1 MFTGFCHFLP
11 SLYPLFRPSLFQVVV
26 NVSLP
31 RSPYPMLRSIS
42 DGFRAQRRHIP
53 PMQVRLHCDRKIAWQ
68 VPWQGIFM
76 NTCWKLPM
84 LRSDKQFPYISK
96 LFPSLYQMAW
106 ILPAPRADRY
116 HPAAALR
123 EEVRDCTS
131 AGSMI
136 LTLIGLVFTTG
147 REGGCLA
154 RVIAC
159 LQRVIHSICLVALL
173 PCIPAAWEIGVRRPR
188 PRRPASPW
196 KSVILAP
203 STHDRQAKH
212 SAQISCGHARRR
224 LDTV

>member
-96 LFPSLYQMAW
+96 LFPSLYHEWHEFYQPHGQTDITLPQHWEKRFAIVQAQGRWSWHWLAW
-106 ILPAPRADRY
+106 Y
-116 HPAAALR
+116 LR
-123 EEVRDCTS
+123 
-131 AGSMI
+131 
-136 LTLIGLVFTTG
+136 
-147 REGGCLA
+147 REGK
-154 RVIAC
+154 V
-159 LQRVIHSICLVALL
+159 
-173 PCIPAAWEIGVRRPR
+173 AAWRG
-188 PRRPASPW
+188 
-196 KSVILAP
+196 
-203 STHDRQAKH
+203 
-212 SAQISCGHARRR
+212 
-224 LDTV
+224 